1 MRVAPDTIMME
12 PGDSMYFIALDSL
25 SNGKS
30 GPAAVQW
37 SATAGTVDSAG
48 LYRAPAQ
55 PGSYH
60 VIATGPTSADSALV
74 VVAPGVGPAI
84 AAAISTSYWLE
95 ISPGSLSLPAGGSAQ
110 FTAAFKTSDGGSYGI
125 RAVWRATGG
134 TITATGAYTA
144 PATAGSYLVIV
155 NREGDSIAD
164 TALVTVGGGTAPVDT
179 STVGTQS
186 YKRSG
191 FWIEV
196 LPSTLT
202 LAARGAQQ
210 FTAIGRGV
218 SGKTYGVQV
227 NWRTTGGTITTSGYY
242 TAPSTNG
249 AYRVIATRVGD
260 VQTDTTVVTVGSG
273 TATPPPAPPTLS
285 AVVLT
290 PATVSLA
297 TGATQQFSATGRMSD
312 GSTAAVSVTY
322 AATGGTITPGGLYT
336 AGATAGAYRVIAVQ
350 QGGTRADTSG
360 VTVTTSAPPP
370 PPPPAN
376 GTADPA
382 ALPAAVVGSP
392 LAPQVSAYTAL
403 NVPGMTAGQSYVD
416 PATGTRV
423 VKLTDATW
431 GTGQLGPDYAHHGRV
446 GRNSGTR
453 YPFLV
458 YNPGG
463 SRSWTVGEFDLAT
476 LRSTKKFTWTGGTQI
491 RNELCAAFSSTQP
504 MILYGYGSGN
514 LLHKYDVSGST
525 PVELTGGG
533 FPKSFAG
540 HAHGESNNAW
550 FAVSADDRWFLI
562 MMGQG
567 GPWVV
572 VWDSQTDTFYET
584 SESGLDQPGLDP
596 NGRYVFFKG
605 TERVWDP
612 VTGTKTAMSVDLLS
626 PTHMS
631 VTRGYAFGGE
641 SNAPDNSRWYRV
653 NLATGAVQFATQ
665 RFLHASQNN
674 AGGWM
679 DQPSDGTEWV
689 LQNNTAGGGAGASLN
704 RAIGVFRLDGSSFR
718 TLVNTYNNGDGSYYG
733 DYSWPSF
740 SPDGRV
746 VYYKSDMNGSGH
758 QDAFMA
764 LLPTR

>member
-1 MRVAPDTIMME
+1 MTPPAQATLRVAPDTIYLD
-12 PGDSMYFIALDSL
+12 PSGAVQFVATDSL
-25 SNGKS
+25 ADGSRR
-30 GPAAVQW
+30 PAVVSWA
-37 SATAGTVDSAG
+37 AAGGDIDSTG
-48 LYRAPAQ
+48 LYRAPAAPGTYTVTARGDARTDRATVVVSAVAQ
-55 PGSYH
+55 PE
-60 VIATGPTSADSALV
+60 DSA
-74 VVAPGVGPAI
+74 AGDTTAI
-84 AAAISTSYWLE
+84 AALHATIE
-95 ISPGSLSLPAGGSAQ
+95 VSPATIALAQ
-110 FTAAFKTSDGGSYGI
+110 NATQRFTAIG
-125 RAVWRATGG
+125 VRATGKKFAVLVDWSA
-134 TITATGAYTA
+134 TAGSISTTGLYTA
-144 PATAGSYLVIV
+144 PATS
-155 NREGDSIAD
+155 
-164 TALVTVGGGTAPVDT
+164 GT
-179 STVGTQS
+179 
-186 YKRSG
+186 
-191 FWIEV
+191 
-196 LPSTLT
+196 
-202 LAARGAQQ
+202 
-210 FTAIGRGV
+210 
-218 SGKTYGVQV
+218 
-227 NWRTTGGTITTSGYY
+227 
-242 TAPSTNG
+242 
-249 AYRVIATRVGD
+249 YRVIAKRQGRA
-260 VQTDTTVVTVGSG
+260 QADTAAVTVGSG
-273 TATPPPAPPTLS
+273 GGGTPAAPTPTLS

-290 PATVSLA
+290 PATVSLGVSKA
-297 TGATQQFSATGRMSD
+297 QQFSATGRMSD

-322 AATGGTITPGGLYT
+322 AATGGTVSAAGLYT
-336 AGATAGAYRVIAVQ
+336 AGSTAGTFRVIAVQ
-350 QGGTRADTSG
+350 QGGTKADTSAI
-360 VTVTTSAPPP
+360 TVTAGATPPP

-392 LAPQVSAYTAL
+392 VAPQVSAYTAL
-403 NVPGMTAGQSYVD
+403 NVPGMSAGQSYVD

-514 LLHKYDVSGST
+514 VLHKYDVSGST

-653 NLATGAVQFATQ
+653 NLATGAVQFAPT

-718 TLVNTYNNGDGSYYG
+718 TLVNTYNAGDGSYYG